1 MYFDFLNNFCLKDL
15 ILRRIRRDIMINYT
29 GLHGKSPLLLLDFNE
44 TWILSKDF
52 KNTFRHQI
60 SWKSVSG
67 FRDVPYGG
75 KETDTTKSIVA
86 LRTLPNLPYKTHTG
100 RK

>member
-44 TWILSKDF
+44 T
-52 KNTFRHQI
+52 
-60 SWKSVSG
+60 
-67 FRDVPYGG
+67 
-75 KETDTTKSIVA
+75 
-86 LRTLPNLPYKTHTG
+86 
-100 RK
+100 